1 MSSSHQV
8 AKVLEFQLQ
17 DQSFQINSGLT
28 ALRRVWLDL
37 SSVQGTLM
45 SLLQQN
51 SSKASILWL
60 SAFFTVQL
68 SHPYMTTGKTIALT
82 RQIFVT
88 ISFPNFHFECTGPMK
103 EIDWILPSWILSNSH
118 DFLNT
123 VSQTQEQIQET
134 STFHRNP
141 GRLI

>member
-1 MSSSHQV
+1 M
-8 AKVLEFQLQ
+8 
-17 DQSFQINSGLT
+17 I
-28 ALRRVWLDL
+28 
-37 SSVQGTLM
+37 
-45 SLLQQN
+45 
-51 SSKASILWL
+51 
-60 SAFFTVQL
+60 QL

-134 STFHRNP
+134 STLWENIAEQLENFS
-141 GRLI
+141 